1 MVSPVP
7 RNRSSAI
14 EVTAA
19 PAAAARSKKVGF
31 AW

>member
-1 MVSPVP
+1 MVNPVA
-7 RNRSSAI
+7 RNRSNAM
-14 EVTAA
+14 ELTAV